1 MFIANSLKF
10 TKEGSIKIKMIPL
23 EYLLPLNIVQI
34 SVEDTGCGIKK
45 NSLNHLGTLNSDANK
60 KLAGIGLTISNYI
73 ARKLAPQHLGGLYVN
88 SLENVGSKFFFL
100 VENLFSDDNKSEI
113 SNSNTM
119 KSSEIEPI
127 KVIQEHSPRFKISKS
142 IDFFFNFLF

>member
-1 MFIANSLKF
+1 
-10 TKEGSIKIKMIPL
+10 MILL

-45 NSLNHLGTLNSDANK
+45 SSLNRLGTLNSGTNK

-73 ARKLAPQHLGGLYVN
+73 ARKLAPLHLGGLYVT
-88 SLENVGSKFFFL
+88 SEENVGSKFFFL
-100 VENLFSDDNKSEI
+100 LENLFSDDNKSEI

-119 KSSEIEPI
+119 KYSEIEPI
-127 KVIQEHSPRFKISKS
+127 KVIHENSPRFQSSKCNNFFLCNFVNFYSKISKNS
-142 IDFFFNFLF
+142 NFFKK